1 MHPIG
6 RQTLWAAAA
15 VAVLVGAAGCANMTE
30 EQQRGT
36 ARGAAIGAAA
46 GAVLGAVT
54 DGSKG
59 AVRGAAIGAGVGAV
73 GGHIWSTRMEEQ
85 KRRMEESTRGTGVEV
100 TQTADNQLKLNI
112 PSDVSFAVGRADIQP
127 NFRPI
132 LDTFAQGMVR
142 NPEARVLIVD
152 DSASV
157 RQTLTQVLESDPRI
171 EVIGAASDPFVAA
184 KRIQEE
190 IKAKKA
196 QGLSIDLEDLKPV
209 LFEVANIFGQQA
221 DALGGRIASEF
232 ASINDP
238 AIIKARMLEES
249 RRIRAQIAE
258 RLIAFI
264 AGYRG
269 HVSGDSDSAATEGSA
284 ILRTWT
290 RRLCRAAWS

>member
-1 MHPIG
+1 MRMVGISS
-6 RQTLWAAAA
+6 LLLAALA
-15 VAVLVGAAGCANMTE
+15 LAGCANMSE

-85 KRRMEESTRGTGVEV
+85 KRQMEASTQGTGVEV

-142 NPEARVLIVD
+142 NPAARVVIVGHT
-152 DSASV
+152 DSTGTDAINNPLSVNRAASV
-157 RQTLTQVLESDPRI
+157 RDYLQARGVPLASIAIDGR
-171 EVIGAASDPFVAA
+171 GAREP
-184 KRIQEE
+184 
-190 IKAKKA
+190 
-196 QGLSIDLEDLKPV
+196 
-209 LFEVANIFGQQA
+209 
-221 DALGGRIASEF
+221 IASNQTAEGRARNRRVEIF
-232 ASINDP
+232 MAEP
-238 AIIKARMLEES
+238 AR
-249 RRIRAQIAE
+249 
-258 RLIAFI
+258 
-264 AGYRG
+264 
-269 HVSGDSDSAATEGSA
+269 
-284 ILRTWT
+284 
-290 RRLCRAAWS
+290 